1 VTTPAPPRDLRR
13 LVRRRVLQTLAVVF
27 FIMLA
32 GMTYQGVASAF
43 ERARLPHPGQLID
56 VGGHQLHI
64 HCTGDGAPTVVLEA
78 DAGMPSVAWSAVQPT
93 LSAATRTCSYD
104 RTGLGWSETGDR
116 RFEVTRVAEE
126 LRTLLANAGERP
138 PFVLVGTRAGAAFV
152 TIFAGTYPQDVAALV
167 LIDRAVVQR
176 PTRRITSAA
185 PWLARIG
192 VRRLMGDGDRAAA
205 GLPPQAGD
213 AVRTFLYRPDHLSRT
228 ALEFAHED
236 EAMQQAAA
244 TPATAPRIE
253 APDEPAAIVDAIRRA
268 IRSVR
273 APAP

>member
-138 PFVLVGTRAGAAFV
+138 PFSRERTHRTSPRSCWSIARSCSGRRGASRA
-152 TIFAGTYPQDVAALV
+152 
-167 LIDRAVVQR
+167 QR
-176 PTRRITSAA
+176 H
-185 PWLARIG
+185 G
-192 VRRLMGDGDRAAA
+192 
-205 GLPPQAGD
+205 
-213 AVRTFLYRPDHLSRT
+213 SR
-228 ALEFAHED
+228 E
-236 EAMQQAAA
+236 
-244 TPATAPRIE
+244 
-253 APDEPAAIVDAIRRA
+253 
-268 IRSVR
+268 SVCGG
-273 APAP
+273 